1 MILAG
6 LARLGRDA
14 TLRRTPQGDPVLD
27 LVLAFNHGPREEGGN
42 RETQWI
48 EASIWGKRAEKLAPH
63 MTKGT
68 AIDVVIT
75 DPHVETWTKKDQTTG
90 FKLVGRVAD
99 FEFAGG
105 GNRESGSGSSN
116 SKPNPTERQQAGGF
130 GDPSDDIPF

>member
-6 LARLGRDA
+6 LARLGCDA

-27 LVLAFNHGPREEGGN
+27 LVLAFNHGPRDESGN

-63 MTKGT
+63 LTKGT
-68 AIDVVIT
+68 AIDVVLT

-105 GNRESGSGSSN
+105 GTRESGAGSS
-116 SKPNPTERQQAGGF
+116 SGKTQPAAQQQSGGYS
-130 GDPSDDIPF
+130 DPDDDLPF